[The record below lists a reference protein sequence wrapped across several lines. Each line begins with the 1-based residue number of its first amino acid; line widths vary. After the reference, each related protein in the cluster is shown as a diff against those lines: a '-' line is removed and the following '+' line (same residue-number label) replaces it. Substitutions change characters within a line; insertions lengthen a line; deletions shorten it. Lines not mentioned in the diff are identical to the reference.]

1 MKNLYIIIPAFN
13 ESAILKNNAQ
23 TILKSAQFST
33 VNPILFLI
41 DDGSTDNT
49 AAVFEELKHL
59 YPHNIKTL
67 RFLRNFG
74 KEAAIFAG
82 LQAAFED
89 SKMAAAV
96 VMDADLQHP
105 PALLAPMFQAWEKGA
120 KLVEAKKNKRGDE
133 SWLYKKSAQ
142 LFYKLFGALSGGV
155 DFEGQTDFKWLDRE
169 IVAHYLNFSEKRK
182 FFRGMIAWLGVPSVQ
197 IPFDVPERK
206 NGKSRWRITALLRYA
221 LENLQSFSN
230 APLQIVS
237 ACGVLSFFI
246 SFIFGSIALFQ
257 KINGQAV
264 EGFTTLIILLSFF
277 TAIIMLALG
286 VVGFY
291 LSAIYNELKQRPIY
305 LLQSPENKK

>member
-13 ESAILKNNAQ
+13 ESAILKNNAEI
-23 TILKSAQFST
+23 ILNAAQFST

-41 DDGSTDNT
+41 DDGSKDKT
-49 AAVFEELKHL
+49 AEVFEELKRLH
-59 YPHNIKTL
+59 PNNIKTL

-82 LQAAFED
+82 FQTAFED
-89 SKMAAAV
+89 SEMVASV

-105 PALLAPMFQAWEKGA
+105 PTLLPQMFEAWQGGA
-120 KLVEAKKNKRGDE
+120 KLIEAKKNKRGDE
-133 SWLYKKSAQ
+133 PWLYKKSAQ

-169 IVAHYLNFSEKRK
+169 IVAHYLNFPEKRK

-197 IPFDVPERK
+197 IPFDVPERAD
-206 NGKSRWRITALLRYA
+206 GKSRWRFTALLRYA

-237 ACGVLSFFI
+237 ACGLLSFLI

-291 LSAIYNELKQRPIY
+291 LSAIYNELKKRPIY
-305 LLQSPENKK
+305 LLKSEENKK

>member
-13 ESAILKNNAQ
+13 EAAILKNNVEI
-23 TILKSAQFST
+23 ILKTAQFST

-41 DDGSTDNT
+41 DDGSSDNT
-49 AAVFEELKHL
+49 PQVFEELKHRH
-59 YPHNIKTL
+59 PHHIKTL

-89 SKMAAAV
+89 SEMVACV

-105 PALLAPMFQAWEKGA
+105 PNLLPQMFAIWQNGA
-120 KLVEAKKNKRGDE
+120 KLIEAKKKKRGDE
-133 SWLYKKSAQ
+133 SWFYRQSAR

-155 DFEGQTDFKWLDRE
+155 DFEGQTDFKWMDRE
-169 IVAHYLNFSEKRK
+169 IVAHYLHFPENRK
-182 FFRGMIAWLGVPSVQ
+182 FFRGMIAWLGAESVQ
-197 IPFDVPERK
+197 IPFDVPERAD
-206 NGKSRWRITALLRYA
+206 GKSRWRFSALLRYA

-237 ACGVLSFFI
+237 ACGLFSFLI
-246 SFIFGSIALFQ
+246 SFIFGGIALWQ

-264 EGFTTLIILLSFF
+264 EGFTTLIVLLSFF

-291 LSAIYNELKQRPIY
+291 LSAIYNELKQRPVY
-305 LLQSPENKK
+305 LLKSEEKK